1 MIESVFRT
9 FDPVLARVLQA
20 LGGFFPRMMAVAVIL
35 LIGWLV
41 ATGARWATNHAG
53 RIEWLERVLTRSG
66 VLSGLVEPSLASPRR
81 FAGDLMYWCIL
92 LTGSSFA
99 LAAWSESLAV
109 RLLGVVL
116 VVLPNSI
123 LAAFLIIG
131 ASWLG
136 RYWSRSLLIWMSN
149 EGLAFPWRWAAL
161 VRIATIAGGIALA
174 SESTGFATGLV
185 RPSFLILLAGC
196 TFAVSQATIPL
207 LRLHFATFL
216 SPEYR
221 SRRSP
226 GIDDPL
232 SR

>member
-1 MIESVFRT
+1 MDSVLHNL
-9 FDPVLARVLQA
+9 DPFLARVTPA
-20 LGGFFPRMMAVAVIL
+20 LDGLLPRAILVTVIL
-35 LIGWLV
+35 LIAWLL
-41 ATGARWATNHAG
+41 ATAARWATNHAG

-66 VLSGLVEPSLASPRR
+66 VLSGLVEPSLASSRR

-92 LTGSSFA
+92 LTGFSFA

-109 RLLGVVL
+109 RLGGLLL

-123 LAAFLIIG
+123 LAAILILG

-149 EGLAFPWRWAAL
+149 EGIALPWRWAAV
-161 VRIATIAGGIALA
+161 VRLFTIAAGIALA
-174 SESTGFATGLV
+174 SEATGFATGLV

-196 TFAVSQATIPL
+196 TVAVTQAALPVI
-207 LRLHFATFL
+207 RLHVASFL
-216 SPEYR
+216 SPEDR
-221 SRRSP
+221 SRRP
-226 GIDDPL
+226 GIDGPL